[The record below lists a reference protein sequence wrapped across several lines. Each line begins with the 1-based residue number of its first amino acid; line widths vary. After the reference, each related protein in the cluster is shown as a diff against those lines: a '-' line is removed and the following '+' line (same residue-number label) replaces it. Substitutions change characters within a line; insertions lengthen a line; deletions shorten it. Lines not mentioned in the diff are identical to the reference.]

1 MLFVARFT
9 DKPGIA
15 EKRAEL
21 LDAHFAWLDANRGRV
36 KLAGS
41 LREDVGGASLGGLWI
56 IEAESKADATAE
68 KNQESVARLES
79 QVAELRGE
87 VSALNSQQNQM
98 RESLQKQSED
108 IADIRRTLREQ
119 G

>member
-21 LDAHFAWLDANRGRV
+21 LDSHFAWLDANRDRV

-41 LREDVGGASLGGLWI
+41 LREDVGGNSLGGLWI
-56 IEAESKADATAE
+56 IEADSKADAEKVYQTDPFFANGLRAKVEVFHYVKANAE
-68 KNQESVARLES
+68 RPV
-79 QVAELRGE
+79 
-87 VSALNSQQNQM
+87 
-98 RESLQKQSED
+98 
-108 IADIRRTLREQ
+108 TL
-119 G
+119 